1 MSNKIL
7 LDAGDRNLTPVQW
20 RTLDARDKPGVL
32 TETAVDQAPEREE
45 TKQDP
50 SSAGQL
56 RQEIE
61 KAAEEAYA
69 RGFSMGAE
77 SGKSEAA
84 AEVRPVIE
92 RLSQS
97 IKKLADLRPA
107 LRRSAEEDMVKLSIA
122 VARRILNRELSIDPD
137 CVQSIVRV
145 ALEKLQSREISRVRV
160 HASCEGAVRSCLTHL
175 GASNQI
181 QLAPDSSLEVGGLI
195 FETTHGDFDA
205 SVESQLREIEGGFA
219 DRLNG

>member
-1 MSNKIL
+1 MVLSPSAAPWNNMSNKIL

-20 RTLDARDKPGVL
+20 RTLDAQDKPGVL

-50 SSAGQL
+50 SSVGQL

-61 KAAEEAYA
+61 KA
-69 RGFSMGAE
+69 
-77 SGKSEAA
+77 
-84 AEVRPVIE
+84 
-92 RLSQS
+92 
-97 IKKLADLRPA
+97 ADLRPA

-181 QLAPDSSLEVGGLI
+181 QLAPDSSLELGSVI

-205 SVESQLREIEGGFA
+205 SVEFQLREIERGFA
-219 DRLNG
+219 DRLNS

>member
-7 LDAGDRNLTPVQW
+7 LDAGDRSLTPVQW
-20 RTLDARDKPGVL
+20 RMLDLGDKPGAL
-32 TETAVDQAPEREE
+32 TQTTVAQTPEPEETA
-45 TKQDP
+45 QDP
-50 SSAGQL
+50 SSAGGVN
-56 RQEIE
+56 QEIE

-69 RGFSMGAE
+69 RGFSMGVDSCKA
-77 SGKSEAA
+77 EAA

-97 IKKLADLRPA
+97 INKLADLRPT

-137 CVQSIVRV
+137 SVQSIVRV
-145 ALEKLQSREISRVRV
+145 ALEKLQSREISRVRI
-160 HASCEGAVRSCLTHL
+160 HASHEGAVRSCLTRL

-181 QLAPDSSLEVGGLI
+181 QLAPDSSLEVGALI

-205 SVESQLREIEGGFA
+205 SVEFQLREIERGFA
-219 DRLNG
+219 DRLNS